1 MSAIGFH
8 ISAVVAMAAAL
19 FAVSTRAPQR
29 ALAGFCVALAAV
41 VVPLVQLDAP
51 LVAGLTLLCA
61 GIIAALLAG
70 MLGLRAPT
78 SSAKAGRSGL
88 GRGAK
93 FWIPAG
99 LGLAGFIWVLLA
111 SGSRQVIEPL
121 PAIERRQLG
130 YGEGDRALEL
140 LAGAHLVASSIVGLL
155 ALCCVI
161 AAVVTLVGEG
171 EDQARAGG
179 GG

>member
-1 MSAIGFH
+1 MNAIGFH

-19 FAVSTRAPQR
+19 FAVSTRTPQR

-70 MLGLRAPT
+70 VLGLRASPQGPAP
-78 SSAKAGRSGL
+78 SAPPWRNVE
-88 GRGAK
+88 
-93 FWIPAG
+93 FWVPAG
-99 LGLAGFIWVLLA
+99 AGLAGFIWVLLA

-130 YGEGDRALEL
+130 YGEGERALEL
-140 LAGAHLVASSIVGLL
+140 LAGEQLVASSIVGLL

-171 EDQARAGG
+171 EQHARAGG
-179 GG
+179 AD